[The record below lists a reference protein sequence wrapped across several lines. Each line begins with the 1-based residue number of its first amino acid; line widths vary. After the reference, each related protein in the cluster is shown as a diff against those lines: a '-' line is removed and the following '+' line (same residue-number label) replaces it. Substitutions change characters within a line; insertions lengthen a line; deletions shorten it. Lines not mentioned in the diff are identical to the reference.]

1 MFTPAS
7 PPSLRVRALLAL
19 AGANARYWTTVAPL
33 AWRELR
39 RWRARAELIDDAA
52 LRAHALAKLHE
63 DDGNVKTT
71 VTLAT
76 LAPLRHRRCVVQ
88 AIVSLQVMYD
98 YLDAVTEER
107 FADGAACGDA
117 LFRAFDAAFS
127 AEAVTDYYRGHPRRD
142 DSGYLDAL
150 AATCREAQALLPQLR
165 AVASLAAAIAAHS
178 GRAQELSHRAAEG
191 EIAPLARWAQDE
203 AAAAAPATAAVPAA
217 AATAPRHAGAAP
229 PSTTPAGGLAWWEL
243 AAGSAASILAV
254 HALFAVAGD
263 PRTTA
268 RDAVRTAHA
277 YRLAATLT
285 TLLDSLVDHERDVAR
300 GDHSYVAY
308 YASAAVA
315 AERIATI
322 ARRTSEAAL
331 GLRRAPHHLMTV
343 AGIAAFYLSAAG
355 ARSAFA
361 LPATVRVTAELRPL
375 IVPILWIF
383 RTWRRVHD

>member
-1 MFTPAS
+1 MSTPAS
-7 PPSLRVRALLAL
+7 PPLLRTRAFLAL

-39 RWRARAELIDDAA
+39 RWRACAQRIDDAG
-52 LRAHALAKLHE
+52 LRAHALAKLHD

-76 LAPLRHRRCVVQ
+76 LAPRRHRAAVVR

-107 FADGAACGDA
+107 FADGAACGRE
-117 LFRAFDAAFS
+117 LFRAFDAAFC
-127 AEAVTDYYRGHPRRD
+127 ADAVTDYYRGHPRRD
-142 DSGYLDAL
+142 GSGYLDAL
-150 AATCREAQALLPQLR
+150 ADRCRAAQARLPRLP
-165 AVASLAAAIAAHS
+165 AVLGLAGAIAAHS

-191 EIAPLARWAQDE
+191 EVEPLARWAEAE
-203 AAAAAPATAAVPAA
+203 AAAAATGAAPS
-217 AATAPRHAGAAP
+217 HAGAAP
-229 PSTTPAGGLAWWEL
+229 PCTTPEAGLVWWEL

-254 HALFAVAGD
+254 HALFAAAGD
-263 PRTTA
+263 PRTTPD
-268 RDAVRTAHA
+268 DAERTAGA

-285 TLLDSLVDHERDVAR
+285 TLLDSLVDHERDLLR

-315 AERIATI
+315 AERIAAV

-343 AGIAAFYLSAAG
+343 AGIAAFYLSAPGAG
-355 ARSAFA
+355 SAFA

-383 RTWRRVHD
+383 RTWRRLRR

>member
-1 MFTPAS
+1 MCTPAS

-39 RWRARAELIDDAA
+39 RWRARAALIDDAG
-52 LRAHALAKLHE
+52 LRAHALAKLQE

-76 LAPLRHRRCVVQ
+76 LAPRRHRPCVVR

-107 FADGAACGDA
+107 FADGAPCGGA
-117 LFRAFDAAFS
+117 LFQAFDAAFC
-127 AEAVTDYYRGHPRRD
+127 ADAATDYYRGHPRRD

-150 AATCREAQALLPQLR
+150 AADCRAAQALLPQLR
-165 AVASLAAAIAAHS
+165 EVVRLAAAIAAHS

-191 EIAPLARWAQDE
+191 EVEPLRAWAEAEAE
-203 AAAAAPATAAVPAA
+203 AATTGALPP
-217 AATAPRHAGAAP
+217 HAGAAP
-229 PSTTPAGGLAWWEL
+229 PCTTPAGGLAWWEL

-254 HALFAVAGD
+254 HALFAAAGD

-268 RDAVRTAHA
+268 DDAERAAHA

-285 TLLDSLVDHERDVAR
+285 TLLDSLVDHERDVVR

-315 AERIATI
+315 AERIAAV

-343 AGIAAFYLSAAG
+343 AGIAAFYLSAPG

-383 RTWRRVHD
+383 RSWRRLRR

>member
-1 MFTPAS
+1 MSTPAS
-7 PPSLRVRALLAL
+7 PPLAGARAFLAL

-39 RWRARAELIDDAA
+39 RWRARAALIDDAA
-52 LRAHALAKLHE
+52 LRAHALAKLHQ

-76 LAPLRHRRCVVQ
+76 LAPRRLRGSVVR
-88 AIVSLQVMYD
+88 AIVALQVMYD

-107 FADGAACGDA
+107 FPDGAACGGA

-127 AEAVTDYYRGHPRRD
+127 AEAVTDFYRGHPRRD
-142 DSGYLDAL
+142 RSGYLDAL
-150 AATCREAQALLPQLR
+150 AADCRAAQALLPGLPS
-165 AVASLAAAIAAHS
+165 VVSLAAAIAAHS

-191 EIAPLARWAQDE
+191 DVDALERWARAE
-203 AAAAAPATAAVPAA
+203 AATAA
-217 AATAPRHAGAAP
+217 G
-229 PSTTPAGGLAWWEL
+229 AGGAPADGLEWWEL

-254 HALFAVAGD
+254 HALLAVAAD

-268 RDAVRTAHA
+268 DDAERTAHA

-285 TLLDSLVDHERDVAR
+285 TLLDSLVDHERDAVR

-308 YASAAVA
+308 YGSPAVA
-315 AERIATI
+315 AERIAAV

-343 AGIAAFYLSAAG
+343 AGIAAFYLSAPG

-375 IVPILWIF
+375 IVPILWLF
-383 RTWRRVHD
+383 RSWRRLRR

>member
-1 MFTPAS
+1 MSTPAS
-7 PPSLRVRALLAL
+7 PPLLRARAFLAL

-52 LRAHALAKLHE
+52 LRARALTKLHE

-76 LAPLRHRRCVVQ
+76 LAPRRHRAGVVR

-107 FADGAACGDA
+107 FADGAACGGE
-117 LFRAFDAAFS
+117 LFRAFDAAFC
-127 AEAVTDYYRGHPRRD
+127 AEAACDYYRGHPRRD
-142 DSGYLDAL
+142 GSGYLDAL
-150 AATCREAQALLPQLR
+150 AADCRAAQALLPR
-165 AVASLAAAIAAHS
+165 RTTVVALAGAIAAHA

-191 EIAPLARWAQDE
+191 EVELLARWAE
-203 AAAAAPATAAVPAA
+203 AEAVAAVAASAARRGAAVPV
-217 AATAPRHAGAAP
+217 PSHAGAAP
-229 PSTTPAGGLAWWEL
+229 PSTTPAAGLAWWEL

-254 HALFAVAGD
+254 HALFAAAGD
-263 PRTTA
+263 PRTTPA
-268 RDAVRTAHA
+268 DAERTAGA

-285 TLLDSLVDHERDVAR
+285 TLLDSLVDHERDLLR

-315 AERIATI
+315 AERVATV
-322 ARRTSEAAL
+322 ARLTSEAML

-343 AGIAAFYLSAAG
+343 AGIAAFYLSAPGAG
-355 ARSAFA
+355 SAFA

-383 RTWRRVHD
+383 RTWRRLRR